1 MSETYD
7 SRLRAVALQTA
18 GEQGLELKP
27 GVYAGLLGPTFETP
41 AEVRMLRTLGADVV
55 GMSTVAEAI
64 AARALGMKVLG
75 FSLVTNAAAG
85 ADLAHEEV
93 LEAGRRAQASL
104 TRFLSVLLPRL

>member
-1 MSETYD
+1 
-7 SRLRAVALQTA
+7 
-18 GEQGLELKP
+18 
-27 GVYAGLLGPTFETP
+27 
-41 AEVRMLRTLGADVV
+41 
-55 GMSTVAEAI
+55 
-64 AARALGMKVLG
+64 MKVLG